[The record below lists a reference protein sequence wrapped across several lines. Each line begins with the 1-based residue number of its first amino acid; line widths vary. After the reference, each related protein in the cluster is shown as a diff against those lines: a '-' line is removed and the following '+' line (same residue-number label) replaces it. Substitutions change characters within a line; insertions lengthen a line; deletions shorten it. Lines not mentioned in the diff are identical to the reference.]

1 MTINSQYFNK
11 IFNLTI
17 KFINSN
23 SSDKI
28 MHLNFIKNKFSIK
41 LFNQKAKFT
50 KKFPKNR
57 IIRKNKNTIVGM
69 NTVGLLLDRLTV
81 LCLKLNHFKK
91 KLKDRKKADTILFE
105 VKSIIKALKNAQS
118 IDKIDFNKITR
129 HKIISNASNFE
140 EAYFELLISNFIL
153 WESQEIL
160 YNRNINNCSVN
171 EIRDY
176 LKLFSKYN
184 TLRNFL
190 ITKVENFYW
199 QNEKKKH

>member
-1 MTINSQYFNK
+1 MTINSQYFDK

-81 LCLKLNHFKK
+81 LCLKLNHFK
-91 KLKDRKKADTILFE
+91 L
-105 VKSIIKALKNAQS
+105 
-118 IDKIDFNKITR
+118 
-129 HKIISNASNFE
+129 
-140 EAYFELLISNFIL
+140 
-153 WESQEIL
+153 
-160 YNRNINNCSVN
+160 
-171 EIRDY
+171 
-176 LKLFSKYN
+176 
-184 TLRNFL
+184 
-190 ITKVENFYW
+190 
-199 QNEKKKH
+199 

>member
-1 MTINSQYFNK
+1 MTINSQYFDK

-199 QNEKKKH
+199 QNEKKKY

>member
-1 MTINSQYFNK
+1 MTINSQYFDK

-81 LCLKLNHFKK
+81 LCLKLNHLKK

>member
-1 MTINSQYFNK
+1 MTINSLYFDK
-11 IFNLTI
+11 IFNLTL

-23 SSDKI
+23 STDKI
-28 MHLNFIKNKFSIK
+28 MHLNFIKNKFSTK
-41 LFNQKAKFT
+41 LFNQKIKFT
-50 KKFPKNR
+50 KKFPKKK
-57 IIRKNKNTIVGM
+57 IIRKNKNIIVGM

-199 QNEKKKH
+199 QNEKKKY

>member
-1 MTINSQYFNK
+1 MTVNSQYFDK

-91 KLKDRKKADTILFE
+91 KLKNRKKADTILFE

>member
-1 MTINSQYFNK
+1 MTINSQYFDK

>member
-1 MTINSQYFNK
+1 MTVNSQYFDK

>member
-1 MTINSQYFNK
+1 MTINSQYFDK

-41 LFNQKAKFT
+41 LFNQKVKFT

-199 QNEKKKH
+199 QNEKKKY

>member
-1 MTINSQYFNK
+1 MTRNSLYFDK
-11 IFNLTI
+11 IFNLTL

-23 SSDKI
+23 SADKI
-28 MHLNFIKNKFSIK
+28 MHLNFIKNKFSTK
-41 LFNQKAKFT
+41 LFNQKIKFT
-50 KKFPKNR
+50 KKFPKKK
-57 IIRKNKNTIVGM
+57 IIRKNKNIIVGM

-81 LCLKLNHFKK
+81 LCLKLNHLKK
-91 KLKDRKKADTILFE
+91 KLKDRKKADITLFE
-105 VKSIIKALKNAQS
+105 VNSIIKALKNAQS

-160 YNRNINNCSVN
+160 YNRNINNCSLN

-199 QNEKKKH
+199 QNEKKKY